1 MNLTISGHHLE
12 ITPAIRDYVAAKL
25 DRVKRHFDHVIN
37 VTTILRVDKLVHK
50 VEASL
55 HVKGHDFHAHSEDG
69 NMYAAIDLLAD
80 KLDRP
85 NGFSHK
91 TILPAC
97 AAAIAISACELF
109 GVQMSIASISG
120 RAINVR
126 QSVSMDSYCHCSA
139 NARVC
144 SSLRPQMAL
153 RTGRCFSSGKKSL
166 TRL

>member
-37 VTTILRVDKLVHK
+37 VTTIMRVEKLVHK

-80 KLDRP
+80 KLDRQIVK
-85 NGFSHK
+85 HK
-91 TILPAC
+91 EK
-97 AAAIAISACELF
+97 IS
-109 GVQMSIASISG
+109 
-120 RAINVR
+120 NVH
-126 QSVSMDSYCHCSA
+126 QSEG
-139 NARVC
+139 
-144 SSLRPQMAL
+144 AL
-153 RTGRCFSSGKKSL
+153 KHQT
-166 TRL
+166 TEIEV